1 MQIIEYVLGK
11 LPSKSLHVGNNVVGM
26 ESRLKEINLLIRI
39 ESEDV
44 RMIGIFGIGGMGKTT
59 IIKAVHNQI
68 SYYFDGISFLENISE
83 VSKEHRGL
91 LHLQEQLLSDILP
104 RGNKNYKIKINTLDE
119 GINRIKERLYQKKVL
134 IILDDVDDLK
144 QLECLAGRR
153 DWFGRGSKIIIT
165 TRDKHLL
172 IVHGADEFYEPK
184 ELTIGESL
192 VLFSQYAF
200 KKNHPHYDFLSH
212 SNLAV
217 SCCKGLP
224 LALKVLGSFLFSK
237 THLQWK
243 SELDKLQR
251 VPHIEILNVLKV
263 SYEGLSTT
271 EKDIFLDIA
280 CFFKGEDKDFVI
292 RILDG
297 CGFFAESGIR
307 VLNDRCLITILD
319 KKLWMHDLIQQLGW
333 QIVYQQGPKEVG
345 RRSRLW
351 DYVDVHRILTRKKVP
366 LHSCLYIELV
376 SIVFVYLPF
385 APTY

>member
-1 MQIIEYVLGK
+1 M
-11 LPSKSLHVGNNVVGM
+11 SKHV
-26 ESRLKEINLLIRI
+26 
-39 ESEDV
+39 
-44 RMIGIFGIGGMGKTT
+44 
-59 IIKAVHNQI
+59 
-68 SYYFDGISFLENISE
+68 
-83 VSKEHRGL
+83 
-91 LHLQEQLLSDILP
+91 
-104 RGNKNYKIKINTLDE
+104 
-119 GINRIKERLYQKKVL
+119 
-134 IILDDVDDLK
+134 VDY
-144 QLECLAGRR
+144 
-153 DWFGRGSKIIIT
+153 T
-165 TRDKHLL
+165 
-172 IVHGADEFYEPK
+172 
-184 ELTIGESL
+184 
-192 VLFSQYAF
+192 
-200 KKNHPHYDFLSH
+200 
-212 SNLAV
+212 
-217 SCCKGLP
+217 KGLP

-366 LHSCLYIELV
+366 LHSCLYI
-376 SIVFVYLPF
+376 
-385 APTY
+385 